1 MGHTLG
7 QARLLML
14 AAAHV
19 LLMKLPL
26 SLIYDDGI
34 KPDLLNYL
42 HATFLL
48 SEADIDREFV

>member
-1 MGHTLG
+1 
-7 QARLLML
+7 ML